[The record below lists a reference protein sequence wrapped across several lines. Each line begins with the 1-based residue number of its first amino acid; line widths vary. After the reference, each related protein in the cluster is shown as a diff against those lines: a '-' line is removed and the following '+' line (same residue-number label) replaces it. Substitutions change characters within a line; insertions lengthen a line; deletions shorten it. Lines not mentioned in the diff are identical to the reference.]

1 MKRSFCHGIVAALM
15 LLTAACA
22 SREFPDFS
30 LERAQ
35 AQQQVAGAGAEQTQA
50 PMVVDAPIVQPK
62 GVIPANVPSLKVAL
76 LLPLSGD
83 SAAVGSAMLDAA
95 TMAISDSYLTV
106 PSEQI
111 KSQVILV
118 PKDTVNRP
126 ADAAVAARQALDQG
140 ASFIIGPLFSQSVQ
154 TVAPMLKERGVTMLT
169 FSNNRA
175 VAGGG
180 VFLFG
185 FMPEEQVTRISEF
198 AYLRN
203 FTRVALLAPN
213 DSYGEKV
220 KKTLSESYARK
231 GGSVA
236 PAELYAPS
244 PANID
249 AAVSR
254 LAQAYNNLP
263 EDKRFQAIFIADG
276 GSQLKNLIIS
286 LKRSKLDLSKIKLLG
301 TGLWDDP
308 EIAKIPELD
317 GAWFP
322 SSPPDSYQVFE
333 RRFMSTYGYR
343 PVRLASL
350 AYDAVTLICTISM
363 SNPGAAISNEA
374 LTIPGGYM
382 SPANGLFRLNA
393 DGTSERKLAI
403 MEVSGGGFK
412 VIDPA
417 LRNF

>member
-1 MKRSFCHGIVAALM
+1 M
-15 LLTAACA
+15 
-22 SREFPDFS
+22 
-30 LERAQ
+30 
-35 AQQQVAGAGAEQTQA
+35 
-50 PMVVDAPIVQPK
+50 
-62 GVIPANVPSLKVAL
+62 
-76 LLPLSGD
+76 
-83 SAAVGSAMLDAA
+83 
-95 TMAISDSYLTV
+95 
-106 PSEQI
+106 
-111 KSQVILV
+111 
-118 PKDTVNRP
+118 PKDTANRP
-126 ADAAVAARQALDQG
+126 ADAVTALQQAVDQG
-140 ASFIIGPLFSQSVQ
+140 ASFVVGPLFSQSVQ
-154 TVAPMLKERGVTMLT
+154 AVTPLLRQKQMNMLT

-185 FMPEEQVTRISEF
+185 FMPEEQVIRIAEY
-198 AYLRN
+198 AYLHN
-203 FTRVALLAPN
+203 LTRVALLAPN

-220 KKTLSESYARK
+220 KKTLMDSYARK
-231 GGSVA
+231 GGTVA

-254 LAQAYNNLP
+254 LAQAYSNAP
-263 EDKRFQAIFIADG
+263 EDRRFQAIFVADG
-276 GSQLKNLIIS
+276 GNQLKNIIIS
-286 LKRSKLDLSKIKLLG
+286 LKRSKIDLTKVKLMG

-308 EIAKIPELD
+308 EIAQIPELE

-333 RRFMSTYGYR
+333 KRFMATYGYK

-350 AYDAVTLICTISM
+350 AYDAVTLVSTIAM
-363 SNPGAAISNEA
+363 ANPGAAITPEA

-403 MEVSGGGFK
+403 MEVRGGMFK

>member
-1 MKRSFCHGIVAALM
+1 
-15 LLTAACA
+15 
-22 SREFPDFS
+22 
-30 LERAQ
+30 Q
-35 AQQQVAGAGAEQTQA
+35 AV
-50 PMVVDAPIVQPK
+50 
-62 GVIPANVPSLKVAL
+62 
-76 LLPLSGD
+76 
-83 SAAVGSAMLDAA
+83 
-95 TMAISDSYLTV
+95 
-106 PSEQI
+106 
-111 KSQVILV
+111 
-118 PKDTVNRP
+118 
-126 ADAAVAARQALDQG
+126 DQG
-140 ASFIIGPLFSQSVQ
+140 ASFVVGPLFSQSVQ
-154 TVAPMLKERGVTMLT
+154 AVTPLLRQKQMNMLT

-185 FMPEEQVTRISEF
+185 FMPEEQVIRIAEY
-198 AYLRN
+198 AYLHN
-203 FTRVALLAPN
+203 LTRVALLAPN

-220 KKTLSESYARK
+220 KKTLMDSYARK
-231 GGSVA
+231 GGTVA

-254 LAQAYNNLP
+254 LAQAYSNAP
-263 EDKRFQAIFIADG
+263 EDRRFQAIFVADG
-276 GSQLKNLIIS
+276 GNQLKNIIIS
-286 LKRSKLDLSKIKLLG
+286 LKRSKIDLTKVKLMG

-308 EIAKIPELD
+308 EIAQIPELE

-333 RRFMSTYGYR
+333 KRFMATYGYK

-350 AYDAVTLICTISM
+350 AYDAVTLVSTIAM
-363 SNPGAAISNEA
+363 ANPGAAITPEA

-403 MEVSGGGFK
+403 MEVRGGMFK

>member
-1 MKRSFCHGIVAALM
+1 ME
-15 LLTAACA
+15 
-22 SREFPDFS
+22 REVYQ
-30 LERAQ
+30 RGG
-35 AQQQVAGAGAEQTQA
+35 VAGAGATASGTAMNGVEA
-50 PMVVDAPIVQPK
+50 PPRSGGMVIEAPVVPPK
-62 GVIPANVPSLKVAL
+62 GVIPDNAPALKVAL

-83 SAAVGSAMLDAA
+83 SMAVGNAMMDAA

-111 KSQVILV
+111 KAQVILM

-126 ADAAVAARQALDQG
+126 ADAVAAAQQALDQG
-140 ASFIIGPLFSQSVQ
+140 ASFVVGPLFSQSV
-154 TVAPMLKERGVTMLT
+154 TAVAPILRERGVHMLT

-175 VAGGG
+175 VAGNG
-180 VFLFG
+180 VYLFG
-185 FMPEEQVTRISEF
+185 FMPEEQVMRMSEY
-198 AYLRN
+198 AYLHN
-203 FTRVALLAPN
+203 MTRVALLAPN
-213 DSYGEKV
+213 DVYGEKV

-231 GGSVA
+231 GGTVA
-236 PAELYAPS
+236 PAELYSPS

-249 AAVSR
+249 AAVGR
-254 LAQAYNNLP
+254 LAQAYQNTP
-263 EDKRFQAIFIADG
+263 EDRRFQAIFIADG
-276 GSQLKNLIIS
+276 GNQLKNLISS
-286 LKRSKLDLSKIKLLG
+286 LKRSKIDLSKIKLLG
-301 TGLWDDP
+301 TGLWDDA
-308 EIAKIPELD
+308 EIAQMPELE

-333 RRFMSTYGYR
+333 KRFVATYGYK

-350 AYDAVTLICTISM
+350 AYDAVTLVATIAM
-363 SNPGAAISNEA
+363 ANPGAAITPES

-393 DGTSERKLAI
+393 DGTSERRLAI
-403 MEVSGGGFK
+403 MEVSGGKFK